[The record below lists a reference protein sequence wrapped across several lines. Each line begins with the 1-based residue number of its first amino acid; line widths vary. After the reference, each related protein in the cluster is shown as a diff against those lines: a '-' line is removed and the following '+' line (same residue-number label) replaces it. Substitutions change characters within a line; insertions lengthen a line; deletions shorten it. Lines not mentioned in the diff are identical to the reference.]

1 MDSYSSLPIT
11 RRACSH
17 YPQLYKIL
25 INYKYMVDIIPKR
38 KEAEKESGCTCT
50 KELRDIECSEEGHGG

>member
-1 MDSYSSLPIT
+1 
-11 RRACSH
+11 
-17 YPQLYKIL
+17 
-25 INYKYMVDIIPKR
+25 MVDIIPKR